1 MKTLLFTLLALV
13 TVHVQHRQVP
23 VIPDRDVAVATVVSD
38 EGEVPALSICIKGLP
53 ARALEQ
59 AYVRDLLL
67 FANPADAGRRRN
79 LTLRI
84 TFQAVNLA
92 D

>member
-38 EGEVPALSICIKGLP
+38 EGEVPSLSICIKGLP

-59 AYVRDLLL
+59 AYVRDSLL
-67 FANPADAGRRRN
+67 FANPADGRTPPQPDAAHQ
-79 LTLRI
+79 LPGGKLG
-84 TFQAVNLA
+84 
-92 D
+92 